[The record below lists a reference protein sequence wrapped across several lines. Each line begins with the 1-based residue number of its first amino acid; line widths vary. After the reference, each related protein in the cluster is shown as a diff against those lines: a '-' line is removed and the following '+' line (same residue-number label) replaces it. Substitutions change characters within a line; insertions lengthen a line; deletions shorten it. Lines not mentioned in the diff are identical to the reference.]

1 MKVSEGQWDI
11 LVCSDGGIILC
22 SSYEIAGALGR
33 DELEGDAEE
42 GAAGCHADRQSTVW
56 QQAAG
61 SGSLAGADGDATR
74 ADGSGGSYRGRV
86 GGTAEGTKGIR
97 DCSALVTSV
106 ASCMYCLTQWLQHCT
121 SCLNGEICCIFSQN
135 VSMCI
140 IWFSQ

>member
-1 MKVSEGQWDI
+1 MKVSEEQWDI
-11 LVCSDGGIILC
+11 LVRLDGGIILC

-42 GAAGCHADRQSTVW
+42 DAVGCHAYRQSTVRE
-56 QQAAG
+56 QAAG

-74 ADGSGGSYRGRV
+74 ADGSGGSHRGRV
-86 GGTAEGTKGIR
+86 GGTAEGTKGTR

-106 ASCMYCLTQWLQHCT
+106 ASCMHCLTQWLQYCT
-121 SCLNGEICCIFSQN
+121 ACLNGETCYIFSQN
-135 VSMCI
+135 VVMCF